1 VTACAGALEGLLA
14 RLAALAEATPGR
26 EVCGFAA
33 EGAEGLPELWPVPN
47 VAQDPIHMFQVAP
60 AEVLRTLRRAEQGGR
75 QLLALYHS
83 HPSGGAA
90 LSSRDLDE
98 LTVDG
103 APVLPG
109 LELWV
114 VALEGGVVA
123 EIGAYTWTGG
133 TYAARCRR
141 RPPFTV

>member
-1 VTACAGALEGLLA
+1 VTACAGALEGLLG
-14 RLAALAEATPGR
+14 RLASLAEATPGR

-33 EGAEGLPELWPVPN
+33 ECGEGHAELWPVPN
-47 VAQDPIHMFQVAP
+47 AAQDPSRMFQVAP
-60 AEVLRTLRRAEQGGR
+60 VVVLRTLRRAEQGGR

-103 APVLPG
+103 APLLPG

-114 VALEGGVVA
+114 VALAGGVAA
-123 EIGAYTWTGG
+123 EIRAYTWSEGA
-133 TYAARCRR
+133 YAERCRR
-141 RPPFTV
+141 RPPFTT